1 MFPHAAGQRDTGGW
15 RNEQY
20 EGKCFPGS
28 LHQTTIPDGGH
39 MKYQFISLIK
49 LYMYAHNIYC
59 YISKYLCKTFHE
71 AHSKYLTLFKNIHFE
86 TIIGSES

>member
-1 MFPHAAGQRDTGGW
+1 
-15 RNEQY
+15 
-20 EGKCFPGS
+20 
-28 LHQTTIPDGGH
+28 

>member
-1 MFPHAAGQRDTGGW
+1 
-15 RNEQY
+15 
-20 EGKCFPGS
+20 
-28 LHQTTIPDGGH
+28 

-59 YISKYLCKTFHE
+59 YISKYLCKIFHE

-86 TIIGSES
+86 TIIGSESWAQLLGFKSELLGHLPLIFFLLTVDLS